1 MQSLIRGKFFYL
13 PVISGYRLVEHNPRA
28 WRYQLL
34 ARTAVRMPKVVS
46 RASDY
51 EPLEDAVVVYLRN
64 GELVELE

>member
-1 MQSLIRGKFFYL
+1 MQATLIGETVSVRMAKDAA
-13 PVISGYRLVEHNPRA
+13 NPRA
-28 WRYQLL
+28 WRCQLL
-34 ARTAVRMPKVVS
+34 ARTAERMPKVMS